1 MLVRRETAL
10 KGNRKYLIVVAL
22 LAVIAVVFGVTGTVA
37 PSFEPIS
44 PQQSPSE
51 SVPPYFIIPPN
62 FDSGWV
68 DVTNRTGSYFNIT
81 HNLNTSEAFV
91 DFTGK
96 RMPTGDEHRRHI
108 GGTAYALGLSR
119 TYGGTSNDYARSVV
133 QTRDG
138 GYAIVG
144 GTQSYGAGNLDAWL
158 VKTDWTGNVMWSKTY
173 GGAGDDEAYSVIET
187 IYGEY
192 ALAGYTHSQGA
203 GKADFWL
210 AKTDGFGNLQWSRT
224 YGGAG
229 GDFGE
234 SVVQTAEDGYAI
246 AGRTD
251 SLDTGNY
258 DFWLVKTD
266 YNGNMQW
273 NRTYGGMLS
282 YMAYS
287 LVKTSDEGYA
297 LTGFTRSFSGY
308 SDFWLVKTDSNGNA
322 QWNRTYGVGNE
333 NIAYSVIQTQD
344 GGYAVAGRG
353 GTVSR
358 SSGVLLKTDSNGIQQ
373 WIKSYPKGYSSETYS
388 VVQADDGGYALAG
401 VSESYDPWM
410 GGDDFYFVKTDFS
423 GNVIWS
429 KIYGGTGPDW
439 AQSVVETGDGG
450 NVLAGITYSP
460 GAGDADFWL
469 VKTEAELGLA
479 MTALTNSTITLYR
492 GKTDSDWNFVRVRM
506 WTIEE
511 PTWQYGDINQDGV
524 VDAKDLYILS
534 KNYGKTFSVLSL
546 GGIAAVAG
554 IHMYKKRKQQN

>member
-203 GKADFWL
+203 GKPDFWL

-258 DFWLVKTD
+258 
-266 YNGNMQW
+266 
-273 NRTYGGMLS
+273 
-282 YMAYS
+282 
-287 LVKTSDEGYA
+287 
-297 LTGFTRSFSGY
+297 
-308 SDFWLVKTDSNGNA
+308 DFWLVKTDSNGNA

-534 KNYGKTFSVLSL
+534 KNYGKTFS
-546 GGIAAVAG
+546 GPTP
-554 IHMYKKRKQQN
+554 